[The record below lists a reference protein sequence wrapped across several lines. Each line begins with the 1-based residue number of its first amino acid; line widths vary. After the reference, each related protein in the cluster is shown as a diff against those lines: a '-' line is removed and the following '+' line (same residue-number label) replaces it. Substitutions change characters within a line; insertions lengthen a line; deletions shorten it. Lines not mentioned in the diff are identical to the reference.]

1 MRKIFLSGIL
11 LAVCIS
17 PTTKA
22 QQRALNLEVKKV
34 VDEVSEDRIA
44 EILKTLEGFGTR
56 NIFSATDDPKKGIGA
71 ARTWIYDQF
80 RGYSP
85 KLEVYYDTYKVKKQT
100 RVFRDV
106 EVVNVIA
113 VLPGKTDKETQVLIA
128 GHYDSLNIVTKKP
141 IPPEGL
147 PPGERMEYDDEKTVA
162 ALAPGVTDDGSGT
175 AAVMEL
181 ARIMSHYEFDKAI
194 VFVAF
199 AGEEYGEIG
208 SIPFAVKAE
217 KEKRKIEAVLNND
230 IIGSETSGNGRSE
243 SSRVRIF
250 SPDHRDSPS
259 REVARYIRTIAERYV
274 PSMSVDLIFRPDRF
288 SRGGDQQGFIDHG
301 FAAVRIT
308 SAAENYA
315 NQHTAT
321 DTFANTSVPYAA
333 RVTRINGAALAS
345 LALAPK
351 APIVTREILTG
362 PNKGKRT
369 PNIARG
375 KSKYDAVLK
384 WTVEN
389 PEADLA
395 GYAIVSRPTT
405 SPMWEREIYVG
416 NVTEFTL
423 PNVSIDD
430 CVFGVKAIDK
440 DGNESLVAVY
450 PDAVYP
456 KRDVQVE

>member
-1 MRKIFLSGIL
+1 MVRIISFLVAS
-11 LAVCIS
+11 AVFS
-17 PTTKA
+17 ASA
-22 QQRALNLEVKKV
+22 QQRALNPEVKKV
-34 VDEVSEDRIA
+34 VDEVSEERIA
-44 EILKTLEGFGTR
+44 AILKKLEGFGTR
-56 NIFSATDDPKKGIGA
+56 NVFSATDDPEKGIGA
-71 ARTWIYDQF
+71 ARKWIYDQF

-85 KLEVYYDTYKVKKQT
+85 RLEVYYDSYKVKKQT

-106 EVVNVIA
+106 EVVNVVA
-113 VLPGKTDKETQVLIA
+113 VLPGKTDKITQVLIS
-128 GHYDSLNIVTKKP
+128 GHYDSLNIVLKKP
-141 IPPEGL
+141 APPEGL
-147 PPGERMEYDDEKTVA
+147 PPGERVEYDDEKTVA
-162 ALAPGVTDDGSGT
+162 AAAPGVTDDGSGT

-181 ARIMSHYEFDKAI
+181 ARIMSQYEFDKTI

-230 IIGSETSGNGRSE
+230 IIGSETSGNGRGDSN
-243 SSRVRIF
+243 RVRVF
-250 SPDHRDSPS
+250 SPDQRDSPA
-259 REVARYIRTIAERYV
+259 RELARYIRTTGERYV
-274 PSMSVDLIFRPDRF
+274 PSMTVDLIFRPDRF
-288 SRGGDQQGFIDHG
+288 SRGGDHQGFLDHG

-308 SAAENYA
+308 AAAENYA
-315 NQHTAT
+315 NQHTGT

-333 RVTRINGAALAS
+333 SVTRVNGAALAS

-351 APIVTREILTG
+351 APVVTREILTG

-369 PNIARG
+369 ANISRG

-384 WTVEN
+384 WTQED

-395 GYAIVSRPTT
+395 GYAVVVRPTT
-405 SPMWEREIYVG
+405 SAMWEREIYVG
-416 NVTEFTL
+416 GVTEFTL
-423 PNVSIDD
+423 QNVSIDD

-450 PDAVYP
+450 PDAVYN